1 MSIIIYEKITPYHE
15 LELVRQG
22 NKSAAISL
30 AAAILGLA
38 IPLAECLKGSVSL
51 WDIFIWGVVILV
63 VQILSF
69 FFANLVIDDLKG
81 RIERD
86 EIGAALLLFAGKISI
101 ALLNAAAISDKM

>member
-1 MSIIIYEKITPYHE
+1 M
-15 LELVRQG
+15 
-22 NKSAAISL
+22 

-51 WDIFIWGVVILV
+51 WDIFIWGIVILI
-63 VQILSF
+63 VQILAF

-86 EIGAALLLFAGKISI
+86 EVGAAMLLFAGKISI
-101 ALLNAAAISDKM
+101 ALQNAATISDKM